1 MNELWIAFL
10 EWNKANAMSPA
21 EVFYSGM
28 FTLAF
33 GGVVISTKAISIYR
47 KWRAAMLP

>member
-10 EWNKANAMSPA
+10 EWNRANAMSPA
-21 EVFYSGM
+21 GVVISGV

-47 KWRAAMLP
+47 KLS